1 MGGCHDTSKGD
12 DKHVYITSL
21 HLKRKM
27 KKQELEFLTEVREG
41 RGQTEQQKIGICGE
55 VTVGR

>member
-1 MGGCHDTSKGD
+1 MFKGD
-12 DKHVYITSL
+12 NKHVYVTSV